1 MIRNSVSAIPA
12 APFRSA
18 RMHRI
23 MALALGLVLLPQVT
37 LAGASRIVAAGG
49 VVSEIVHALGRT
61 DLLAGVDT
69 TSLYPV
75 DLLKS
80 KPNVG
85 YVRALSAEGVL
96 SLKPDLVL
104 AVEAA
109 GPPDALKLIAA
120 AGIRIAT
127 IPEDLTEAG
136 VTRRIR
142 AVGAAIDE
150 GAAAEA
156 LAREV
161 ETRFAALGKA
171 RAALGPKKRVLF
183 VLSLQ
188 NGRVMVGGRDTSAD
202 AIIALAGG
210 INAADRVAGFK
221 PLSDEGLI
229 AAAPDVVVMMKR
241 GPVSA
246 EPEEVFTLP
255 AFSALPAA
263 KTRALVVVDGLY
275 LLGFGP
281 RTPDAA
287 QDLMAAIYRPAGTTG
302 QKP

>member
-1 MIRNSVSAIPA
+1 MIRNSISAIPA
-12 APFRSA
+12 APFRLA
-18 RMHRI
+18 RPAAA
-23 MALALGLVLLPQVT
+23 ALALGLAVLPQVAM
-37 LAGASRIVAAGG
+37 AGASRIVAAGG

-61 DLLAGVDT
+61 ELLAGVDT
-69 TSLYPV
+69 TSLYPA

-96 SLKPDLVL
+96 SLKPDLLL

-127 IPEDLTEAG
+127 IPEDLTETG
-136 VTRRIR
+136 VARRIR
-142 AVGAAIDE
+142 AVGAAIEE
-150 GAAAEA
+150 GPAAET
-156 LAREV
+156 LARDV
-161 ETRFAALGKA
+161 ETRFAALQSA
-171 RAALGPKKRVLF
+171 RTALGPKKRVLF

-202 AIIALAGG
+202 AIITLAGG
-210 INAADRVAGFK
+210 INAAGNVAGFK

-229 AAAPDVVVMMKR
+229 VAAPDVIVMMKR
-241 GPVSA
+241 GPDSA
-246 EPEEVFTLP
+246 KPDEVFTLP
-255 AFSALPAA
+255 AFSAVPAA
-263 KTRALVVVDGLY
+263 KTRALVVMDGLY

-287 QDLMAAIYRPAGTTG
+287 RDLMTAIYNPGGAAGP
-302 QKP
+302 KP